1 MTICQQTVT
10 GEAVVTNLPAG
21 REVTIGTDAALAVA
35 FWNPVAGA
43 YDVTTTVPV
52 PGGTLMCPHN
62 KAKITTATSANVNI
76 HLVL

>member
-21 REVTIGTDAALAVA
+21 REVTVGTDAALAVA
-35 FWNPVAGA
+35 FWNPVALA
-43 YDVTTTVPV
+43 YDVSTTVAT
-52 PGGTLMCPHN
+52 PGGILMCPHS
-62 KAKITTATSANVNI
+62 KAKITTATSANINV